1 MTHRFDRFRFKTASC
16 IAGALAIAFAA
27 GAAQAG
33 AQQSLAS
40 IRMQAEAFVMQQDY
54 RSPYPPR
61 VELSRLDSRL
71 RLKACPVEL
80 DVGFAH
86 PGQDRGNTVLRV
98 RCPLAPGWKLHL
110 PARIAVFDDVAVA
123 ARPLV
128 RGQIIDVAAVN
139 LQKTDVSRLNNGYF
153 AKLEDLADLEARRDL
168 PRGTVLTPKALTP
181 RQLVRAGQKVTLV
194 LEYGGLQVRSSGEA
208 LHAASHGQVVRVRN
222 SQSQKIVEGVVT
234 GAGVVRVAL

>member
-1 MTHRFDRFRFKTASC
+1 MGYRLDRFRSSSAC
-16 IAGALAIAFAA
+16 RAAGALAIAFVA
-27 GAAQAG
+27 GTAQAG

-40 IRMQAEAFVMQQDY
+40 IRMQAEAFVLQQDY

-61 VELSRLDSRL
+61 IELGRLDSRL
-71 RLKACPVEL
+71 RLKACPVGL
-80 DVGFAH
+80 DVAFAH

-98 RCPLAPGWKLHL
+98 RCPVAPGWKLHL

-139 LQKTDVSRLNNGYF
+139 LQKTDVSRLNSGYF
-153 AKLEDLADLEARRDL
+153 AKLEDLQDLEARRDL

-181 RQLVRAGQKVTLV
+181 RQLVRAGQTVTLV
-194 LEYGGLQVRSSGEA
+194 LEYGGLRVRSSGEA
-208 LHAASHGQVVRVRN
+208 LHAASHGEVVRVRN
-222 SQSQKIVEGVVT
+222 SQSRKIVEGVVS
-234 GAGVVRVAL
+234 GAGVVRVTL

>member
-1 MTHRFDRFRFKTASC
+1 MYERIRSRLATAAV
-16 IAGALAIAFAA
+16 AGALAIAIA
-27 GAAQAG
+27 GPAPAG

-80 DVGFAH
+80 EVAFAH
-86 PGQDRGNTVLRV
+86 PGRDRGNTVLRV
-98 RCPLAPGWKLHL
+98 RCPVTPAWKLHL
-110 PARIAVFDDVAVA
+110 PARIAVFDDIAVA

-128 RGQIIDVAAVN
+128 RGQIIDVAAVK
-139 LQKTDVSRLNNGYF
+139 LQKTDVSRLNHGYF
-153 AKLEDLADLEARRDL
+153 AKLEDLRDLEARRDL

-181 RQLVRAGQKVTLV
+181 RQLVRAGQTVSLV
-194 LEYGGLQVRSSGEA
+194 LDYAGLQVRSSGEA
-208 LHAASHGQVVRVRN
+208 LDSASQGQVVRVRN

-234 GAGVVRVAL
+234 GAGVVRVTL

>member
-1 MTHRFDRFRFKTASC
+1 MNDGIRSRLAVSAAT
-16 IAGALAIAFAA
+16 GVLAIAVACP
-27 GAAQAG
+27 AQAD
-33 AQQSLAS
+33 ARQSLAS

-54 RSPYPPR
+54 RSPYPPK

-86 PGQDRGNTVLRV
+86 PGRDRGNTVLRV
-98 RCPLAPGWKLHL
+98 RCPATPAWKLHL

-128 RGQIIDVAAVN
+128 KGQLIDVAAVVM
-139 LQKTDVSRLNNGYF
+139 QKTDVSRLNHGYF
-153 AKLEDLADLEARRDL
+153 AKLEELRDFEARRNL
-168 PRGTVLTPKALTP
+168 PRGTVLTPKALMP
-181 RQLVRAGQKVTLV
+181 RRLVRAGQTVTLV
-194 LEYGGLQVRSSGEA
+194 LEVGGLEVRSSGKA

-222 SQSQKIVEGVVT
+222 SQSQKIVEGVVA
-234 GAGVVRVAL
+234 GDGVVRVAL